1 MMNKYYR
8 VMVRL
13 ADMPQAMGL
22 GSDGHLV
29 DKKLFQAMFER
40 ERAEEVAE
48 IIRGDFPDAVVTVS
62 AF

>member
-1 MMNKYYR
+1 MSKSYR

-13 ADMPQAMGL
+13 ADMTRAMGL
-22 GSDGHLV
+22 GSDGCLV
-29 DKKLFQAMFER
+29 DKKMFQLMFER

-48 IIRGDFPDAVVTVS
+48 IIRGDFPDAVVRVE

>member
-1 MMNKYYR
+1 MSKNYR

-13 ADMPQAMGL
+13 ADMTRAMGL
-22 GSDGHLV
+22 GSDGCLV
-29 DKKLFQAMFER
+29 DKKLFQLMFER

-48 IIRGDFPDAVVTVS
+48 IIRVDFPDAVVRVE

>member
-1 MMNKYYR
+1 MSKSYR

-13 ADMPQAMGL
+13 ADMTRAMGL
-22 GSDGHLV
+22 GSDGCLV
-29 DKKLFQAMFER
+29 DKKLYQIMFER

-48 IIRGDFPDAVVTVS
+48 IIRGDFPDAVVRVE